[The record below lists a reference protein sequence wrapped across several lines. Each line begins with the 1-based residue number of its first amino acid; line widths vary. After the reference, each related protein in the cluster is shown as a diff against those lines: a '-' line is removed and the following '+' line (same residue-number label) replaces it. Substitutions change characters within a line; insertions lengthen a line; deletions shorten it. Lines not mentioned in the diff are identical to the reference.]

1 MSEKHQG
8 YMKAL
13 KCRECGREYPLEAT
27 HVCEFDFG
35 PLEVAYDYD
44 RIKKTIS
51 RDLIASRPKT
61 MWRYRELLPIAGEPT
76 VGPQVGFTPLIK
88 ADRLAK
94 KLGIRELWIKND
106 AVNYPT
112 LSFKDRVVSV
122 ALSRAKE
129 LGFETVACASTG
141 NLANSVAAN
150 AASAGLKSYVF
161 IPSDLE
167 QGKILNSLI
176 YGANVISIKGHYDE
190 VNRLCA
196 EIAGKF
202 GWAFVNVNMRP
213 YYAEGSKSMAYEIA
227 EQLGWRAP
235 QHTIIPMASGS
246 LLTKIHKGYQELVKV
261 GLISE
266 SQPKVYG
273 AQATGCSPIS
283 TAQKAGLDFFKP
295 VKPDTIAKSL
305 AIGTPA
311 DGFYALKVMRETNA
325 AAEDV
330 TDDEIRDAIKLLAET
345 EGIFAETAGGV
356 TVGVAKKLIASGKI
370 PKEDSAVICVTGNG
384 LKTLDAVNGYCGKAR
399 EIKPSLR
406 EFEALLAQEEKVNA

>member
-1 MSEKHQG
+1 M
-8 YMKAL
+8 
-13 KCRECGREYPLEAT
+13 
-27 HVCEFDFG
+27 
-35 PLEVAYDYD
+35 
-44 RIKKTIS
+44 
-51 RDLIASRPKT
+51 
-61 MWRYRELLPIAGEPT
+61 
-76 VGPQVGFTPLIK
+76 
-88 ADRLAK
+88 
-94 KLGIRELWIKND
+94 
-106 AVNYPT
+106 
-112 LSFKDRVVSV
+112 
-122 ALSRAKE
+122 
-129 LGFETVACASTG
+129 
-141 NLANSVAAN
+141 
-150 AASAGLKSYVF
+150 KSYVF

-176 YGANVISIKGHYDE
+176 YGANVIAIKGHYDE

-227 EQLGWRAP
+227 EQLGWRLP
-235 QHTIIPMASGS
+235 QHTIVPMASGS
-246 LLTKIHKGYQELVKV
+246 LLTKIHKGYQEFVKLGLVAN
-261 GLISE
+261 SE
-266 SQPKVYG
+266 THIHG

-283 TAQKAGLDFFKP
+283 VAQKAGLDFFKP

-325 AAEDV
+325 VADDV

-370 PKEDSAVICVTGNG
+370 PHDSSAVICVTGNG
-384 LKTLDAVNGYCGKAR
+384 LKTLDAVQGHCGKPR

-406 EFEALLAQEEKVNA
+406 EFEALLAHEEKVNA

>member
-1 MSEKHQG
+1 
-8 YMKAL
+8 MKAL
-13 KCRECGREYPLEAT
+13 KCRECGREYPLTAT

-35 PLEVAYDYD
+35 PLEVAYDYE
-44 RIKKTIS
+44 RIKKSMT
-51 RDLIASRPKT
+51 REVIASRPKS
-61 MWRYRELLPIAGEPT
+61 MWRYRELLPVAGEPT
-76 VGPQVGFTPLIK
+76 VGQQVGFTPLVK

-94 KLGIRELWIKND
+94 RLGIRELWIKND

-122 ALSRAKE
+122 ALSRSKE
-129 LGFETVACASTG
+129 LGFKTVACASTG

-161 IPSDLE
+161 IPADLE

-227 EQLGWRAP
+227 EQLGWRLP
-235 QHTIIPMASGS
+235 EHTIVPMASGS
-246 LLTKIHKGYQELVKV
+246 LLTKIHKGYQELMKI
-261 GLISE
+261 GLVANSE
-266 SQPKVYG
+266 TKVYG

-325 AAEDV
+325 SADDV

-356 TVGVAKKLIASGKI
+356 TVGVAQKLIASGKI
-370 PKEDSAVICVTGNG
+370 PRNSSAVICVTGNG
-384 LKTLDAVNGYCGKAR
+384 LKTLDAVNGYCGKPR

-406 EFEALLAQEEKVNA
+406 EFEALLSVEEKVGV